1 MISSEDKLSVTQL
14 TLQIFQHKAT
24 QIIKNSTLQRFID
37 HSTEQIIKKI
47 SKHVLK
53 REKFS

>member
-1 MISSEDKLSVTQL
+1 MISYEDKLWLTQL

-24 QIIKNSTLQRFID
+24 QIIKNSTLKPFID
-37 HSTEQIIKKI
+37 HSIEEIIKKI

-53 REKFS
+53 REQFS